1 MKITDWAVVFV
12 LIVSPFLWLG
22 SLHAENIRE
31 TNMLET
37 RYTTAL
43 RTAAQDGGSALN
55 LNELQRYESGYGSQK
70 WMRADKDRALSVLL
84 QSLYIHFGVTDDPL
98 AQQALLVYIPAIV
111 VIDYDGYS
119 IYAAAESADADG
131 SPEMTHRW
139 SLKKPYAYA
148 DAFGNYVSFTLD
160 RHITAHDSGLDEW
173 EDGLQTE
180 LKSELTIPLLQDDER
195 FDQVRRTAIVH
206 SIEENL
212 AKVIHRH
219 NKFALKKGVH
229 YTFTLPV
236 ISQEEWSNT
245 LDDVGVLVFLQGI
258 PIGDRYYNNYALG
271 GGRLVRSD
279 AVLGGVNRRNGLK
292 YYFRDTCPEANSAD
306 YEVSEVFPG
315 ERAAAASGYFQAKCF
330 RSGVVTP

>member
-31 TNMLET
+31 ADMLEM

-43 RTAAQDGGSALN
+43 RTAAQDAGSALN
-55 LNELQRYESGYGSQK
+55 LNELQQYESGYGSQK
-70 WMRADKDRALSVLL
+70 WMRADKDQALSALL
-84 QSLYIHFGVTDDPL
+84 QSLYIHFGMADDPL

-111 VIDYDGYS
+111 VMDYDGYS
-119 IYAAAESADADG
+119 IYAAAESAAADG
-131 SPEMTHRW
+131 SPVMTHRW
-139 SLKKPYAYA
+139 SLKKPYVYA
-148 DAFGNYVSFTLD
+148 DAHGNDISFTLD
-160 RHITAHDSGLDEW
+160 RYITAYDSGLDEW
-173 EDGLQTE
+173 ADGQQTE
-180 LKSELTIPLLQDDER
+180 LKSELTIPLLQDDEQ
-195 FDQVRRTAIVH
+195 FDQVRRQTIVR

-219 NKFALKKGVH
+219 NEFALKKGVH

-236 ISQEEWSNT
+236 IPQEEWNNT

-271 GGRLVRSD
+271 GGRLVRST
-279 AVLGGVNRRNGLK
+279 AVLGGVNTGNGLK
-292 YYFRDTCPEANSAD
+292 YYFRDSCPEANSSV
-306 YEVSEVFPG
+306 YKVSEVFPG
-315 ERAAAASGYFQAKCF
+315 EREAAAKGYFQAKCF
-330 RSGVVTP
+330 SSGL